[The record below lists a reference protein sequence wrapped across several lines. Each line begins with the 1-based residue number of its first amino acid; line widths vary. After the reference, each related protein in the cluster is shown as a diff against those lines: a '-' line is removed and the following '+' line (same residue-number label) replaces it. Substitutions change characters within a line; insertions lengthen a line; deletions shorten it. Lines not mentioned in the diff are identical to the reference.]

1 MFSKKRVIPTLGV
14 GRTLRDRRPKRTEEE
29 RPMMDL
35 SRTIRGYGLFG
46 LMLALILPFTAS
58 AAGPEDYRFP
68 RDPGTTKDGY
78 PLPLSGK
85 PITKTPVIT
94 RTPGAA
100 VKKYPEH
107 YIPGKETLAKDEMR
121 ITACGSWGPAPM
133 RIGQGAFWSDKPRR
147 TCSPG
152 PRRRQSLRKDWT

>member
-1 MFSKKRVIPTLGV
+1 MARTSHHPTTIAIRAIPELVPRVVFLGLGV
-14 GRTLRDRRPKRTEEE
+14 KETKTVLLGISATC
-29 RPMMDL
+29 
-35 SRTIRGYGLFG
+35 
-46 LMLALILPFTAS
+46 LILPAV
-58 AAGPEDYRFP
+58 ADAGNAEDYRFP
-68 RDPGTTKDGY
+68 REPETTKDGY
-78 PLPLSGK
+78 PLPLTGV
-85 PITKTPVIT
+85 PITKTLVIAK
-94 RTPGAA
+94 TPGGA

-107 YIPGKETLAKDEMR
+107 YIPGKEILAKDEMR

>member
-1 MFSKKRVIPTLGV
+1 MRHYKTMLHYWMCGFA
-14 GRTLRDRRPKRTEEE
+14 
-29 RPMMDL
+29 
-35 SRTIRGYGLFG
+35 
-46 LMLALILPFTAS
+46 LALALPIMAN

-68 RDPGTTKDGY
+68 REPGTTKDGY

-94 RTPGAA
+94 KTPGTA

-133 RIGQGAFWSDKPRR
+133 RIGQGASCLFSSSWGTVIPS
-147 TCSPG
+147 S
-152 PRRRQSLRKDWT
+152 SI